1 MIQLQS
7 VLFPVKGVCEEK
19 DLYYHQENER
29 IDFDGYFNL
38 FYIEKRKKYTQ
49 IKDLHLRIS
58 ACGYKALVLVHDGI
72 DLKTIQMDSKQEAEY
87 LVKLPYEQYETGV
100 FWFALIEDKA
110 VENRHAGGMFVS
122 EISEEL
128 CRSINLGIDIC
139 TFKRET
145 YVERNL
151 RQLKEKILDNKAL
164 DVSGH
169 VGIYIIDNG
178 KTLHECAPVQEL
190 LQSCAGRAKVFRN
203 KNAGGA
209 GGFTRG
215 MIEILKEKEKQGFT
229 HVLLMDDDAIVE
241 PDTLVRIYGFLATA
255 KEEWKDITI
264 GGAMLLEEE
273 PHILFCAG
281 EWWEKGNII
290 NSQMYL
296 DLNKRENST
305 CAYLTETGQEY
316 SRYSGWWCC
325 CYSLNTVREDNLPI
339 PLFIH
344 HDDIEFGLRNR
355 GKGIVF
361 LNGIGVWHRGPGL
374 VFPGANLYYDIRNN
388 LIELALHQKSEKKKN
403 AYKVFIKAFIV
414 AAIRMKYKDARMVYR
429 GMLDFLKGPGWLH
442 DQEASQL
449 NNEIRS
455 MTYAMEPLEALKG
468 QLTAEEYEAVQNQIQ
483 SRKKNFGLEERI
495 TRRTKKNKATWLHY
509 ATFNGWLLPADKK
522 GIKVIFSTD
531 SPFETFRKKKVVLY
545 EPGSNKAVLIE
556 KQYKELFKLIGAFLR
571 ALWAFSHG
579 FDAAVRDYE
588 ENIQKITNQKA
599 WEEYLKE
606 T

>member
-49 IKDLHLRIS
+49 IEDLSLRIC
-58 ACGYKALVLVHDGI
+58 ACGYKALILVHDGI
-72 DLKTIQMDSKQEAEY
+72 DLKTIQMDSRQDAEY

-110 VENRHAGGMFVS
+110 VENRHASGMFVS
-122 EISEEL
+122 EISEKL
-128 CRSINLGIDIC
+128 CRSIKLGIDIC

-164 DVSGH
+164 EVSGH

-178 KTLHECAPVQEL
+178 KTLHECASVQEVL
-190 LQSCAGRAKVFRN
+190 KSCSGQARILYN

-215 MIEILKEKEKQGFT
+215 MIEILKEKENQGFT

-241 PDTLVRIYGFLATA
+241 SDTLVRIYGFLATA
-255 KEEWKDITI
+255 KEEWKDITV
-264 GGAMLLEEE
+264 GGAMLREDY
-273 PHILFCAG
+273 PHMLFCAG

-290 NSQMYL
+290 NPQMHL
-296 DLNKRENST
+296 DLRKREISS
-305 CAYLTETGQEY
+305 CSYLTETGQEY
-316 SRYSGWWCC
+316 LRYSGWWCC

-355 GKGIVF
+355 KRGVVF
-361 LNGIGVWHRGPGL
+361 LNGVGVWHRGSEL
-374 VFPGANLYYDIRNN
+374 TFPGANLYYDIRNN
-388 LIELALHQKSEKKKN
+388 LIEIALHQKSQKKKS

-414 AAIRMKYKDARMVYR
+414 AAIRMKYKDAGLLYKGV
-429 GMLDFLKGPGWLH
+429 LDFLKGPKWLYE
-442 DQEASQL
+442 QEPSGL
-449 NNEIRS
+449 NGEIRS
-455 MTYAMEPLEALKG
+455 MTYRMESVEALKK
-468 QLTAEEYEAVQNQIQ
+468 QLSGEEYEAAFQQLQ
-483 SRKKNFGLEERI
+483 SRMENFGLEELL
-495 TRRTKKNKATWLHY
+495 TRRTEKTKASWLHY
-509 ATFNGWLLPADKK
+509 LTFNGWLVPADKK
-522 GIKVIFSTD
+522 GIKVILSTD

-556 KQYKELFKLIGAFLR
+556 KQYKELFKFIGTFLKS
-571 ALWAFSHG
+571 LWAFSHG
-579 FDAAVRDYE
+579 FDAAVKDYE
-588 ENIQKITNQKA
+588 ENIWKITNQKA